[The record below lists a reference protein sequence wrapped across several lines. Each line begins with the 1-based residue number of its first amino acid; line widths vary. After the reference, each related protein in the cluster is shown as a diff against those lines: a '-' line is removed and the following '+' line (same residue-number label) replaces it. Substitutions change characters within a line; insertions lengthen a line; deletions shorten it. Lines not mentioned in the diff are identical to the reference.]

1 MSAVI
6 QVLRGTAVRVLPLVL
21 LIILWW
27 AVVRGFAL
35 PSRLMPAPLEVWDR
49 IYAGLVTQGDLW
61 PHLATT
67 LATTLGGYALGTVLA
82 IMLGSVLAMNRMLE
96 LTFYP
101 IVLLIQS
108 VPKVAIAPLVL
119 LWMGFDTRSTIV
131 LVALTCFFPVFVG
144 TFIGV
149 RAAPPVLL
157 DLFRTLNASTFK
169 TYLHCNLP
177 SAAGSIVAGMQVG
190 WGFALVGCVVMEF
203 IMGMGGAGYLID
215 NSANAL
221 DAVTAVAAMVLL
233 GVMGFAGG
241 AILQRA
247 RARLVFWEGQ
257 VRHG

>member
-1 MSAVI
+1 VSTVI

-21 LIILWW
+21 LVALWW

-67 LATTLGGYALGTVLA
+67 LMTTLGGYALGTVLA
-82 IMLGSVLAMNRMLE
+82 IALGSVLAMNRVLE

-241 AILQRA
+241 SILQRA

>member
-1 MSAVI
+1 MTAFAHW
-6 QVLRGTAVRVLPLVL
+6 LRAGLVRVLPIVL
-21 LIILWW
+21 LVALWW

-35 PSRLMPAPLEVWDR
+35 PSRLMPAPLEVWQR

-67 LATTLGGYALGTVLA
+67 LLTTLGGYALGCVLA
-82 IMLGSVLAMNRMLE
+82 IALGSLLAMNRVLE

-101 IVLLIQS
+101 VVLLIQS

-119 LWMGFDTRSTIV
+119 LWMGFTTQSTVV

-144 TFIGV
+144 TFVGV
-149 RAAPPVLL
+149 RAAPAVLL
-157 DLFRTLNASTFK
+157 DLFRTLNASRFK

-241 AILQRA
+241 ALLQRI
-247 RARLVFWEGQ
+247 RHRVVFWEGQ
-257 VRHG
+257 VRNG